1 MQPSNKDLELVESQL
16 QREVREREEELERL
30 KIMIRDKKLAME
42 SRKTFASSDGQEQSG
57 YDKLSQ
63 EIDSVK
69 VMVLNLR
76 ANQLGVDLDEDKVA
90 HPVFMRR
97 LHQKKTYSSYSLS
110 EISAFIE
117 IKLPKAKAKRQ
128 KFENDRVIMR
138 QLVSNIERNRMMIR
152 KDLLETRGGA
162 D

>member
-1 MQPSNKDLELVESQL
+1 MESKQQTLKKDANQKAKVCKDLEFEKRGKERQLKNASAVQPSSKDLELVESQV

-42 SRKTFASSDGQEQSG
+42 SRKTFASSDGQGQSG

-63 EIDSVK
+63 EINSVK

-76 ANQLGVDLDEDKVA
+76 ANQIGVDLDEDKVA

-97 LHQKKTYSSYSLS
+97 LHQKKAYSYSLS
-110 EISAFIE
+110 EI
-117 IKLPKAKAKRQ
+117 
-128 KFENDRVIMR
+128 
-138 QLVSNIERNRMMIR
+138 
-152 KDLLETRGGA
+152 
-162 D
+162 